1 LEDYPVVDEGRLNDE
16 ILINMDRVRD
26 ICSIGLKIRDDN
38 RLKVRQPLSKVYVP
52 ISDLQMQ
59 EIIKG
64 ELNVKEVVFSEKEQ
78 TGDGLISQ
86 SDGKVFVSL
95 DINLTNELKEEGM
108 LNEIIRGLQVA
119 RKESGCEVGERVSIL
134 YMTDSSEIESIITT
148 YEEKLKS
155 NVIIDLFEKRDTLE
169 NGIQIKV
176 EDKEVMV
183 EIKK

>member
-1 LEDYPVVDEGRLNDE
+1 
-16 ILINMDRVRD
+16 
-26 ICSIGLKIRDDN
+26 
-38 RLKVRQPLSKVYVP
+38 
-52 ISDLQMQ
+52 MQ